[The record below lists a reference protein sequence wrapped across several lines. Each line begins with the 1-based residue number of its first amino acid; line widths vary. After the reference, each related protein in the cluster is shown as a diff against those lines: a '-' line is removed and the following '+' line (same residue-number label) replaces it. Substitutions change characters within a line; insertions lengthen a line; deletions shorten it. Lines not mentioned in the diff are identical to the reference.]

1 MPASWPGGVAAG
13 QTIEAAHHNGLR
25 DNVPRKAVS
34 LTGQNFYTQG
44 RLPFADASGFLAEDS
59 GLSWD
64 NTNKRLVV
72 GAAGGTLPTWN
83 KFTIGEAA
91 LTDADT
97 SEDEALFTALQH
109 QKVHA
114 ITIKHSAAFTG
125 GGLSSMTISIGT
137 AASPTYYVAAYNIF
151 QAVGDLV
158 FLDENIFGS
167 VTMAAAGHPVI
178 ARFTS
183 GGGNVADATAGSV
196 DVWIQTSLIQ

>member
-1 MPASWPGGVAAG
+1 MPASWPVEVSAG
-13 QTIEAAHHNGLR
+13 EVIQFVHHNGLR
-25 DNVPRKAVS
+25 DHAVRKAAS
-34 LTGQNFYTQG
+34 LAGQTFYTQG

-64 NTNKRLVV
+64 NTTKRLVV
-72 GAAGGTLPTWN
+72 GATGGTVPSWD
-83 KFTIGEAA
+83 KYTIGEAA

-97 SEDEALFTALQH
+97 SEDIALFTALQY

-125 GGLSSMTISIGT
+125 GGLSSMTVSIGT
-137 AASPTYYVAAYNIF
+137 AGSPTYYATEYDIF

-167 VTMAAAGHPVI
+167 VTMAAAGHAVI

-183 GGGNVADATAGSV
+183 GGANVADATAGSI
-196 DVWIQTSLIQ
+196 DIWMQTSLIQ